1 MKQTQNIPIINISPV
16 KGWVP
21 LNIKELWDNRE
32 LLYFFVWRDIKV
44 RYKQTL
50 LGVAWTILVPLANTI
65 VFTLLFGK
73 LANLPTDNLPQPVFY
88 MTGLVIWRYFATSL
102 NSTSNSLV
110 GGAGLLTK
118 IYFPRL
124 LLPLSTCVVEL
135 VDFTVAFTALTL
147 LMLYFNTLPALTILF
162 IPLLV
167 LITLFTA
174 LGTGLFFAALNVKY
188 RDVSSLVPFF
198 IQLWMYC
205 SVIVPF
211 SMLPEKF
218 GALRYL
224 YGINPLAGIIEGFR
238 WCLLHHVPETTIH
251 PPWILISIGSMVAL
265 TMLFS
270 GLYYFKRMENQ
281 FADIV

>member
-1 MKQTQNIPIINISPV
+1 MKQTQDIPIINISPI

-44 RYKQTL
+44 RYKQTF
-50 LGVAWTILVPLANTI
+50 LGIAWTVIVPLANTI

-73 LANLPTDNLPQPVFY
+73 LAKLPTDGLPQPVFY
-88 MTGLVIWRYFATSL
+88 MAGLVIWKYFSATLS
-102 NSTSNSLV
+102 SVSNSLTDNT
-110 GGAGLLTK
+110 ALLTK

-124 LLPLSTCVVEL
+124 LLPLSTCIL
-135 VDFTVAFTALTL
+135 GLLDFIIAFAALIL
-147 LMLYFNTLPALTILF
+147 LMLYCQTLPAATIVF
-162 IPLLV
+162 IPFFV
-167 LITLFTA
+167 LIAVGTA
-174 LGTGLFFAALNVKY
+174 LGIGLFFAALNVKY
-188 RDVSSLVPFF
+188 RDVKSLVPFF

-211 SMLPEKF
+211 SMLPKDL

-224 YGINPLAGIIEGFR
+224 YGLNPMAGVIEGFR
-238 WCLLHHVPETTIH
+238 WSLMHHVPGATVQN
-251 PPWILISIGSMVAL
+251 PFLLIVIGLPVL
-265 TMLFS
+265 IGMLIF
-270 GLYYFKRMENQ
+270 GLYYFKRVENQ

>member
-1 MKQTQNIPIINISPV
+1 MKQTQDIPIINISPI

-44 RYKQTL
+44 RYKQTF
-50 LGVAWTILVPLANTI
+50 LGIAWTVIVPLANTI

-73 LANLPTDNLPQPVFY
+73 LAKLPTDGLPQPVFY
-88 MTGLVIWRYFATSL
+88 MAGLVIWKYFSATLS
-102 NSTSNSLV
+102 SVSNSLTDNT
-110 GGAGLLTK
+110 ALLTK

-124 LLPLSTCVVEL
+124 LLPLSTCIL
-135 VDFTVAFTALTL
+135 GLLDFIIAFAALIL
-147 LMLYFNTLPALTILF
+147 LMLYCQTLPAATIVF
-162 IPLLV
+162 IPFFV
-167 LITLFTA
+167 LIAVGTA
-174 LGTGLFFAALNVKY
+174 LGIGLFFAALNVKY
-188 RDVSSLVPFF
+188 RDVKSLVPFF

-211 SMLPEKF
+211 SMLPKDL

-224 YGINPLAGIIEGFR
+224 YGLNPMAGVIEGFR
-238 WCLLHHVPETTIH
+238 WSLMHHVPGATVQN
-251 PPWILISIGSMVAL
+251 PFLLIVIGLPVL
-265 TMLFS
+265 IVMLIF
-270 GLYYFKRMENQ
+270 GLYYFKRVENQ